1 MHAVS
6 ACKCSVLNFLY
17 DFVMCI
23 GLVVNDC
30 MCLCNYFI
38 TNTCKVVIKMCVHVL
53 QDGDTPLHWAAY
65 SGHNKAIEILIA
77 AGATVDAKDRV
88 S

>member
-1 MHAVS
+1 
-6 ACKCSVLNFLY
+6 
-17 DFVMCI
+17 MCI

-30 MCLCNYFI
+30 MCMCNYFM
-38 TNTCKVVIKMCVHVL
+38 TNTCKVVIKMYVHVL
-53 QDGDTPLHWAAY
+53 QYGSTPLHKAAN
-65 SGHNKAIEILIA
+65 SGHNKAIDILMA

>member
-1 MHAVS
+1 MHVVS
-6 ACKCSVLNFLY
+6 AYKCSVLNFLY
-17 DFVMCI
+17 DFAMCI

-30 MCLCNYFI
+30 MCICNYFI
-38 TNTCKVVIKMCVHVL
+38 TNTCKVVIKMYVHVL
-53 QDGDTPLHWAAY
+53 QNGSTPLHYAAS
-65 SGHNKAIEILIA
+65 SGHNKAIGILIA